1 MTLRKGERTT
11 ISIQEH
17 MAIDVCPGPI
27 RPIKQISDY
36 FPRFPRGLPATVSR
50 SNSLRSSTSQATVS
64 PSETTPREDDEDVDQ
79 LFGAY
84 GTEPAE
90 QPVRRRTEE
99 EEEVVDAEGYDSDDC
114 SKFQSLLSSWAACL
128 GVYISAR
135 GRELSWVL
143 VFPCSTLGWDEVSK
157 GQHMEVR
164 KNPER
169 SYSLTGHRHLSCA
182 SPAEKSAGSKKT
194 HSHGLLSIPA
204 GLTQEKSLVNRAR

>member
-1 MTLRKGERTT
+1 MTLRKGEKTT

-50 SNSLRSSTSQATVS
+50 SNSLRSSTSQVTVS

-90 QPVRRRTEE
+90 QPAKRRTEE
-99 EEEVVDAEGYDSDDC
+99 EEEVVDADGYESDDC
-114 SKFQSLLSSWAACL
+114 SKFQSLLLSL
-128 GVYISAR
+128 FGVCISTR
-135 GRELSWVL
+135 LTEFSWVL
-143 VFPCSTLGWDEVSK
+143 LFPWSKLGWDAVPE
-157 GQHMEVR
+157 GQHLEVR

-169 SYSLTGHRHLSCA
+169 SFS
-182 SPAEKSAGSKKT
+182 
-194 HSHGLLSIPA
+194 
-204 GLTQEKSLVNRAR
+204 

>member
-1 MTLRKGERTT
+1 MRHWWKLPCSQSPGCLPWFQESHPGGFLPTHSSIYLPVIFWRGIPWTAVCMTLRKGEKTT

-50 SNSLRSSTSQATVS
+50 SNSLRSSTSQAAVS

-90 QPVRRRTEE
+90 QPAKRRTEE
-99 EEEVVDAEGYDSDDC
+99 AEEVVDAEGYESDDC
-114 SKFQSLLSSWAACL
+114 SKFQSVFLSWAVCL
-128 GVYISAR
+128 GFTF
-135 GRELSWVL
+135 LP
-143 VFPCSTLGWDEVSK
+143 VFW
-157 GQHMEVR
+157 
-164 KNPER
+164 
-169 SYSLTGHRHLSCA
+169 
-182 SPAEKSAGSKKT
+182 GS
-194 HSHGLLSIPA
+194 GV
-204 GLTQEKSLVNRAR
+204 SLV

>member
-1 MTLRKGERTT
+1 MTLRKGEKTT

-50 SNSLRSSTSQATVS
+50 SNSLRSSTSQVTVS

-90 QPVRRRTEE
+90 QPAKRRTEE
-99 EEEVVDAEGYDSDDC
+99 EEEAVDAEGYDSDDC
-114 SKFQSLLSSWAACL
+114 
-128 GVYISAR
+128 IDH
-135 GRELSWVL
+135 
-143 VFPCSTLGWDEVSK
+143 LGWDE
-157 GQHMEVR
+157 
-164 KNPER
+164 
-169 SYSLTGHRHLSCA
+169 LSSIATVA
-182 SPAEKSAGSKKT
+182 SP
-194 HSHGLLSIPA
+194 LLQLEILFRYPLPRQINKQGEPLRTSSFAAPGYCKEQPVAVGVSGAQLPEGRVTFGPTGVWIC
-204 GLTQEKSLVNRAR
+204 LVCV